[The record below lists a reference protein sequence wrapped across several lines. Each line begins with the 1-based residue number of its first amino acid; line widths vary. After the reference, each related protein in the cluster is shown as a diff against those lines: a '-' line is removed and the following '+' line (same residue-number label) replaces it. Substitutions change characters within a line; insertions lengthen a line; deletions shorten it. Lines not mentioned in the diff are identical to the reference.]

1 LIVVKNEGLKLGET
15 MEERV
20 AALERQ
26 IGGGASAEEL
36 SSADLA
42 TRAAQ
47 LAQKVSALEASLGA
61 GYQQH
66 RKLRAQAQPLLRAYG
81 SEEGE
86 AAAGACGGGGGVLPS
101 MAARRELVL
110 DALERMYA
118 SMAALEETVAL
129 APALA
134 AEHLAELP
142 ALERA
147 ALVLEDK
154 THGSARGA
162 VACHAQ
168 CEQLLQA
175 FDDVVC
181 AASEK
186 FVRYDAML
194 RVWENQHGLAST

>member
-1 LIVVKNEGLKLGET
+1 

-110 DALERMYA
+110 DALER
-118 SMAALEETVAL
+118 
-129 APALA
+129 
-134 AEHLAELP
+134 
-142 ALERA
+142 A